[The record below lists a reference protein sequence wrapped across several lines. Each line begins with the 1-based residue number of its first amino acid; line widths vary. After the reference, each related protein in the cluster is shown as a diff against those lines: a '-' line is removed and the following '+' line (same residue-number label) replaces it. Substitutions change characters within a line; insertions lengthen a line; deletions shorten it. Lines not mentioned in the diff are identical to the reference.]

1 MIDPIIEWFLKAIPS
16 AYIANVLTQALA
28 IFSIVQILKI
38 SWRYTYQKPSEGFIH
53 FLSVVTAAV
62 VGLWVG
68 TGSTIVDRLGSAA
81 VAWLVTFVVAK
92 YGMAILKW
100 KWPTLWAAVNLE
112 RRRRHQPSP
121 DGKDKRGDDP

>member
-16 AYIANVLTQALA
+16 AYLANVLTQALA

-53 FLSVVTAAV
+53 FLSVITAVV
-62 VGLWVG
+62 VGLWMG

-100 KWPTLWAAVNLE
+100 KWPALWAAVNLE
-112 RRRRHQPSP
+112 RRRR
-121 DGKDKRGDDP
+121 DKRPPGGDDRRGEDL